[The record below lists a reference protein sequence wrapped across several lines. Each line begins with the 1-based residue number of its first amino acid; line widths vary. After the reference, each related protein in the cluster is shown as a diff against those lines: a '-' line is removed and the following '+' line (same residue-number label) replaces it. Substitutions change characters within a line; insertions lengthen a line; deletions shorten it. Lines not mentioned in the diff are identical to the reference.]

1 MKTIPELQALLDAD
15 KELMNDFIRYAA
27 RNGVQ
32 PDYKDI
38 ARSRKLI
45 EAQLRAYIGRNT
57 PLNEAGFYVNIYPI
71 DPVMLRAVEVLK
83 PKTTMTK
90 RIIGLILAI
99 AAIAVIVIAA
109 IRHNTYTSMIGPAAT
124 EMPAP
129 EKTGQKNRRRKL
141 CGPIRSLRPNPTRYG
156 KRAAMQGRNSNRKQS
171 YDRNIPVRRQRERT
185 GSDMAIRLLH
195 IPREKASVKFP
206 DRNPRHSESV
216 RGFRLEGFRCF
227 SKTLLLRHR
236 PASYGRIVVGV
247 SKRISPLSLKHSA
260 LLIFLSHL
268 IIILVTRIVRRS
280 RILRRDGENT
290 AIRPVIERN
299 FHPLYCIRTW

>member
-1 MKTIPELQALLDAD
+1 
-15 KELMNDFIRYAA
+15 
-27 RNGVQ
+27 
-32 PDYKDI
+32 
-38 ARSRKLI
+38 
-45 EAQLRAYIGRNT
+45 
-57 PLNEAGFYVNIYPI
+57 
-71 DPVMLRAVEVLK
+71 
-83 PKTTMTK
+83 MTK

-129 EKTGQKNRRRKL
+129 EKTGQKKPAPETLRADSLTAAKPDTVRQTGGHAGPEHAGPDMQSDLCTVHAKKL
-141 CGPIRSLRPNPTRYG
+141 RS
-156 KRAAMQGRNSNRKQS
+156 NSRIE
-171 YDRNIPVRRQRERT
+171 IPGT
-185 GSDMAIRLLH
+185 ANLC
-195 IPREKASVKFP
+195 
-206 DRNPRHSESV
+206 

>member
-1 MKTIPELQALLDAD
+1 
-15 KELMNDFIRYAA
+15 
-27 RNGVQ
+27 
-32 PDYKDI
+32 
-38 ARSRKLI
+38 
-45 EAQLRAYIGRNT
+45 
-57 PLNEAGFYVNIYPI
+57 
-71 DPVMLRAVEVLK
+71 
-83 PKTTMTK
+83 MTK

-129 EKTGQKNRRRKL
+129 EKRGKKNGAGNSAGRFAHCGQTRHGTAN
-141 CGPIRSLRPNPTRYG
+141 GRPCRAGTVIENNLTIGIFPVRPLLPNTRVRTCNPTSARFTR
-156 KRAAMQGRNSNRKQS
+156 KKLRSN
-171 YDRNIPVRRQRERT
+171 YPGIEIPGT
-185 GSDMAIRLLH
+185 DSLC
-195 IPREKASVKFP
+195 
-206 DRNPRHSESV
+206 

-227 SKTLLLRHR
+227 SKTLLLLHR

-247 SKRISPLSLKHSA
+247 GKRISPLSLKHSA

-268 IIILVTRIVRRS
+268 LIIFVTRIVRRS